1 MWSLTEQHSI
11 NLCSFQHALFS
22 FLFILW
28 ARVPLPL
35 NCWIGK
41 RMSGIAFIYEI
52 QPLEKTWNVRVSVPV
67 FFVASSSIEIHST
80 FGHKRAPTRKKNQRK
95 FPIYTESDIM
105 SHWMWY
111 EKSYNDACH
120 WFRTAGKKTNWS
132 EKRNLWLIILAN
144 DGLAFFCSV
153 AQRPHRA
160 CISEV
165 LIEFNRHFLWPWDVR
180 YLMSHRTMD
189 IEYSCN
195 GMQSLFFSHSH
206 NRPYGEE
213 SVSVIVCEPMHYRLE
228 F

>member
-1 MWSLTEQHSI
+1 MRCSLFYLFCEPECHCHWIAGLVKGWAELLLFTKFNPSKRREMSVYR
-11 NLCSFQHALFS
+11 FQF
-22 FLFILW
+22 
-28 ARVPLPL
+28 
-35 NCWIGK
+35 
-41 RMSGIAFIYEI
+41 
-52 QPLEKTWNVRVSVPV
+52 

-95 FPIYTESDIM
+95 FPIYTKSDIM